1 MPVVLLKG
9 LVVVWT
15 WISSEREKVVGECPF
30 GYGMHA
36 ARHMYVMCVIR
47 WRTYIYM
54 NTCRS
59 IEGAVHM
66 ASHEGN
72 VYYSVYGTQ
81 YHVSRTTFFLYFWPH

>member
-30 GYGMHA
+30 GTHVCMHA

-47 WRTYIYM
+47 WTDIH
-54 NTCRS
+54 
-59 IEGAVHM
+59 EHM
-66 ASHEGN
+66 S
-72 VYYSVYGTQ
+72 
-81 YHVSRTTFFLYFWPH
+81 